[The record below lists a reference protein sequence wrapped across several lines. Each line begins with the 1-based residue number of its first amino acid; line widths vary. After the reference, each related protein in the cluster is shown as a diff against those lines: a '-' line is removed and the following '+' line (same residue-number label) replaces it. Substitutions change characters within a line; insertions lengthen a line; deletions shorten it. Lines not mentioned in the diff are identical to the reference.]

1 MNIGFDASRAF
12 TKEATGTENYSFQLL
27 REMLSIDTLNKY
39 YVYTKIPREKI
50 KFKFSQN
57 VEVVFIDRPFL
68 WTQIG
73 LAGRTF
79 QDPLD
84 VLFVPAHT
92 LPLIR
97 RPGLP
102 TVMTVHDLGAEY
114 LPSSHQLKQ
123 QLYLKFITKYQLQTA
138 SHLIAVSEATKKDLM
153 IKTKVKSK
161 DVSVI
166 YEGVNFSSQNP
177 VSSEK
182 TEQTLRKF
190 TLNRHEYFLFVG
202 TIQPRKNL
210 IRLIESFSIFLIE
223 SQSADQNFKLVI
235 AGKEGWDFKDILD
248 LPRQLGIEK
257 MVKFVGRVDDDE
269 LAALY
274 KNALALTYPSLFE
287 GFGLPIL
294 ESYFFG
300 KPVLTSNIS
309 SMPEIAGK
317 GAILVNPT
325 AVNDIMRAMQI
336 LYTDKEKRSDLV
348 RHGKEQIKKFSW
360 SEAAKATINVLERTV
375 KDSQ

>member
-12 TKEATGTENYSFQLL
+12 AKEATGTENYSFQLL
-27 REMLSIDTLNKY
+27 REMLSIDTVNKY
-39 YVYTKIPREKI
+39 YVYTRIPREKI
-50 KFKFSQN
+50 KFNFSQN

-73 LAGRTF
+73 LASRTF

-114 LPSSHQLKQ
+114 LPASHQLKQ

-138 SHLIAVSEATKKDLM
+138 SHLVAVSEATKKDLM

-177 VSSEK
+177 VSLEAA
-182 TEQTLRKF
+182 EQTLRKF
-190 TLNRHEYFLFVG
+190 TLKRHEYFLFVG

-210 IRLIESFSIFLIE
+210 IRLIEAFSIFLIE
-223 SQSADQNFKLVI
+223 NDSADQNFKLVI

-248 LPRQLGIEK
+248 LPKQLGIEK

-269 LAALY
+269 LATLY

-294 ESYFFG
+294 ESFFFG
-300 KPVLTSNIS
+300 TPVITSNRS

-317 GAILVNPT
+317 GAVLVNPEE
-325 AVNDIMRAMQI
+325 VNAIMKAMQTI
-336 LYTDKEKRSDLV
+336 YKDKQTRLQLIS
-348 RHGKEQIKKFSW
+348 HGKEQLKKFSW
-360 SEAAKATINVLERTV
+360 VEAAKATIKVLETTAKEV
-375 KDSQ
+375 K

>member
-210 IRLIESFSIFLIE
+210 IRLIEAFSIFLIE

-294 ESYFFG
+294 ESFFFG
-300 KPVLTSNIS
+300 TPVITSNRS

-317 GAILVNPT
+317 GAILVNPEE
-325 AVNDIMRAMQI
+325 VNAIMRAMQTI
-336 LYTDKEKRSDLV
+336 YKDKQARLQLIS
-348 RHGKEQIKKFSW
+348 HGKEQLNKFSW
-360 SEAAKATINVLERTV
+360 VEAAKATIKVLETTAKEV
-375 KDSQ
+375 K